1 MKKFKIILLVI
12 LLNILMVRA
21 IEACDLLSINIGGDK
36 SSTAIFDIIEDDEID
51 EDTNVNVFTDSV
63 DAFCTDIDFG
73 EALVKL
79 YIADNKVGAV
89 EIEVM
94 NDLNNE
100 ESKKGLLRAYVESS
114 YGTIN
119 TDSEE
124 WNGYQFWDIGGKQI
138 FYYISKYNDGS
149 IKEGVAVTTEE
160 LYYVLVSDE

>member
-36 SSTAIFDIIEDDEID
+36 SSTAIFGIIEEDEID

-94 NDLNNE
+94 NGPDNE
-100 ESKKGLLRAYVESS
+100 EIKKGLLRSYVESNFGS
-114 YGTIN
+114 IN
-119 TDSEE
+119 TNSEE